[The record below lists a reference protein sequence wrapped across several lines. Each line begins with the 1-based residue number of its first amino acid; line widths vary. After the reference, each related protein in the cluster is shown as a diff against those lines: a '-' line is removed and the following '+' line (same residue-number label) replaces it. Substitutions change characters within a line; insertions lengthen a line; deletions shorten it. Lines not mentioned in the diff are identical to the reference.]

1 MMKNEKSNSWAASHF
16 FIIFFDKEHEIEISL
31 FIINERNW
39 GNAVTIDA
47 GKKIKLAQDQTNI
60 QKCILFELLLQC
72 SHDIFI
78 VHPFSCGISCYIF
91 DFQSIAMQ
99 SMQIF
104 FNSFQKIL
112 DFIFILCLMLY
123 IFSYRL
129 LSNNFDHKFNRF
141 YNVLRGKR
149 EVWR

>member
-1 MMKNEKSNSWAASHF
+1 MKNEKSKSWAASHF

-72 SHDIFI
+72 SLDIFI
-78 VHPFSCGISCYIF
+78 VHPFSCGISCLHFRLSVNCNAVNANIF
-91 DFQSIAMQ
+91 QFLSK
-99 SMQIF
+99 
-104 FNSFQKIL
+104 NS
-112 DFIFILCLMLY
+112 
-123 IFSYRL
+123 
-129 LSNNFDHKFNRF
+129 RF
-141 YNVLRGKR
+141 YFYFMFDVIHLF
-149 EVWR
+149 VSTSF